1 MTVSEDSQII
11 ALYMAR
17 DERAISETDT
27 KYGSY
32 CRTISIR
39 IVTDSRDAEE
49 CVSDTYMKTWNSIP
63 PQQPESLGAFL
74 GRIVRNISLDCYR
87 RKHARKRQ
95 AESIP
100 FEELSEC
107 LPDTRDGEDEL
118 GEAVAQSL
126 NEFLGSLPE
135 EQRIYFMRR
144 YYMNEPLS
152 LIAERYGISANKLGV
167 MMHRLRKKFREKL
180 IKDGVC
186 KEGGGR

>member
-17 DERAISETDT
+17 DERAIAETDT

-39 IVTDSRDAEE
+39 IVSDSRDAEE
-49 CVSDTYMKTWNSIP
+49 CVSDAYMKTWNSIP

-87 RKHARKRQ
+87 RKNARKRQ
-95 AESIP
+95 GDSIP
-100 FEELSEC
+100 FEERSEC
-107 LPDTRDGEDEL
+107 LPDTRDSEDEL
-118 GEAVAQSL
+118 SGAVAQSL

-144 YYMNEPLS
+144 YYMNEPLT

-167 MMHRLRKKFREKL
+167 IMHRLRRKFKEKL

-186 KEGGGR
+186 KEGGGH

>member
-11 ALYMAR
+11 ALYIAR

-39 IVTDSRDAEE
+39 IVNDSRDAEE

-87 RKHARKRQ
+87 RKNARKRQ
-95 AESIP
+95 GDSIP

-107 LPDTRDGEDEL
+107 LPDTRDDADEL
-118 GEAVAQSL
+118 RGAVAQSL

-144 YYMNEPLS
+144 YYMNEPLT

-167 MMHRLRKKFREKL
+167 IMHRLRKKFKDKL

-186 KEGGGR
+186 TEGGGR